1 MCKNAALVM
10 FRLLL
15 AGLLLYVAVRCG
27 LYPAPQRS
35 NAAVPSAAP
44 SLAQSGFEISWWTVD
59 GGGGSASGGGYTLS
73 GTGGQADA
81 GLLTGGAFTLG
92 GGFWCGGA
100 TALNRQIYL
109 PLVMRNLRP

>member
-35 NAAVPSAAP
+35 NAAL

-59 GGGGSASGGGYTLS
+59 GGGGSAGGTGYRLS
-73 GTGGQADA
+73 GTLGQPDA
-81 GLLTGGAFTLG
+81 GRLTGGAFTLG

-100 TALNRQIYL
+100 TAVDRQIYL
-109 PLVMRNLRP
+109 PLVMRNMRP